1 MTSINPFS
9 GYVAQGTQVERAQAT
24 DKTRQIRHTQDLS
37 KNVALRDDEMEHQVE
52 SSDAVG
58 SATDDQGSGQPA
70 QQQHK
75 EHAKEKGDDDDE
87 RPHIDLTA

>member
-9 GYVAQGTQVERAQAT
+9 GYVAQGTQVERAQVT
-24 DKTRQIRHTQDLS
+24 DKTRQIRRTQELS

-52 SSDAVG
+52 SSDTVG
-58 SATDDQGSGQPA
+58 SATDDQGSGQPS

-75 EHAKEKGDDDDE
+75 RQSEPDADGDD